1 MPMDLQQEWKKLQ
14 ETNLIAPPL
23 SEAEIIGALQQSSK
37 APLAGVKRVIRFR
50 LYAVLAYLLLA
61 LAFLAYSWQ
70 LPDKLPIALIVLGYY
85 TFALLFSLGQL
96 WHLQRKDVNM
106 DGDLL
111 STLQAYHQLIKTNL
125 RIDAFA
131 GWFVYPM
138 SFALGFF
145 YMLIRPDRGVLDIL
159 QIREFSIPLLL
170 GMMVVTP
177 LFWWLTKLINRKM
190 FGNLL
195 EQLQDNIEVLSE
207 KD

>member
-1 MPMDLQQEWKKLQ
+1 MDLQQEWKKLQ
-14 ETNLIAPPL
+14 ETNLSATPL
-23 SEAEIIGALQQSSK
+23 SEAEIMGALQQSSK
-37 APLAGVKRVIRFR
+37 APLAGVKRVIRIR

-70 LPDKLPIALIVLGYY
+70 LPEKLPIALIVLGYY
-85 TFALLFSLGQL
+85 SFALVFSLGQL
-96 WHLQRKDVNM
+96 WYLQRKDIQM

-111 STLQAYHQLIKTNL
+111 HTLQAYHRLIKTNL
-125 RIDAFA
+125 RIDAIA

-145 YMLIRPDRGVLDIL
+145 YMLIRPDRGVLEIL
-159 QIREFSIPLLL
+159 QVREFSIPLLL

-177 LFWWLTKLINRKM
+177 LFWWFTKLINRKM

-195 EQLQDNIEVLSE
+195 EQLEENIGVLEE
-207 KD
+207 KEE